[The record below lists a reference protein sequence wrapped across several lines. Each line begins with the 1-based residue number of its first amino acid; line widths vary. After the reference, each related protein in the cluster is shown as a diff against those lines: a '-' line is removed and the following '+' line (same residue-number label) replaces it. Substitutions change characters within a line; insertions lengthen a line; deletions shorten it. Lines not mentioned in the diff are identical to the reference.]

1 MQKIQTMLGY
11 SAVSLAPHGQD
22 MDRIQA
28 MQVFLRVVESKSFVR
43 AAETL
48 GLPASSVTGIIKRL
62 EKHLQTRLLNRST
75 RNLSLTPEGERYVHR
90 CREILD
96 LIADTESSL
105 QGSNERPQGRL
116 RVDMPG
122 GIAHAVILP
131 QLRQFQQ
138 RYPDIY
144 LMIGVNDRQV
154 DLIQEGVDCVI
165 RTGSLD
171 DSALVAR
178 RLGELNRITC
188 ATPSYLAEHG
198 VPEVLEDLPAHRAV
212 HYFSNTT
219 RRGSDLHFVEEG
231 ISIAVPVPGAVAVN
245 ETELYIKLCLDGF
258 GLMQLAEILVTD
270 QLQAGELVEVLADR
284 RPAPMPVSLLYPHH
298 RFLSPA
304 MRAFADWTTELFS
317 NTELK

>member
-1 MQKIQTMLGY
+1 
-11 SAVSLAPHGQD
+11 
-22 MDRIQA
+22 MDRVQA
-28 MQVFLRVVESKSFVR
+28 MQVFLRVVESRSFVR

-62 EKHLQTRLLNRST
+62 EKHLQTRLLHRST
-75 RNLSLTPEGERYVHR
+75 RNLSLTPEGERYFYR

-96 LIADTESSL
+96 LIDDTESSL
-105 QGSNERPQGRL
+105 HSSAERPQGRL

-131 QLRQFQQ
+131 QLGQFQR

-165 RTGSLD
+165 RTGSIN
-171 DSALVAR
+171 DSTMVAR
-178 RLGELNRITC
+178 RLGQLRWITC
-188 ATPSYLAEHG
+188 AAPFYLEEKG
-198 VPEVLEDLPAHRAV
+198 IPEVLEDLQRHRAV
-212 HYFSNTT
+212 HYFSSST
-219 RRGSDLHFVEEG
+219 RRGSELHFVEEG
-231 ISIAVPVPGAVAVN
+231 VSIAVSVPGTVAVN
-245 ETELYIKLCLDGF
+245 ETGLYIKLCLDGL

-270 QLQAGELVEVLADR
+270 HLQAGELIEVRADR
-284 RPAPMPVSLLYPHH
+284 RPAPVPVSLLYPHH

>member
-1 MQKIQTMLGY
+1 
-11 SAVSLAPHGQD
+11 
-22 MDRIQA
+22 MDRVQA
-28 MQVFLRVVESKSFVR
+28 MQVFLRVVESRSFVR

-48 GLPASSVTGIIKRL
+48 GLPASSVTGVIKRL

-75 RNLSLTPEGERYVHR
+75 RNLSLTPEGERYFHR

-96 LIADTESSL
+96 LIADTEASL

-122 GIAHAVILP
+122 GIAHALILP

-171 DSALVAR
+171 DSTLVAR
-178 RLGELNRITC
+178 RLGELRWITC
-188 ATPSYLAEHG
+188 AAPSYLAELG
-198 VPEVLEDLPAHRAV
+198 VPEVLEDVQRHRAV
-212 HYFSNTT
+212 HYFSSTA
-219 RRGSDLHFVEEG
+219 RRGSDLHFVDEG
-231 ISIAVPVPGAVAVN
+231 ISIAVPVPGTVAVN
-245 ETELYIKLCLDGF
+245 ETGLYIKLGLDGH

-270 QLQAGELVEVLADR
+270 HLQAGDLVEVLADR
-284 RPAPMPVSLLYPHH
+284 RPAPVPVSLLYPHH

-304 MRAFADWTTELFS
+304 MRAFTDWTIELFS
-317 NTELK
+317 NATLEQSLRHTTLKI

>member
-1 MQKIQTMLGY
+1 
-11 SAVSLAPHGQD
+11 
-22 MDRIQA
+22 MDRVQA
-28 MQVFLRVVESKSFVR
+28 MQVFLRVVESRSFVR
-43 AAETL
+43 AAQTL

-75 RNLSLTPEGERYVHR
+75 RNLSLTPEGERYYHR
-90 CREILD
+90 CREILE
-96 LIADTESSL
+96 LIDDTESGL
-105 QGSNERPQGRL
+105 LGSVERPQGRL

-171 DSALVAR
+171 DSTLVAR
-178 RLGELNRITC
+178 SLGELRWITC
-188 ATPSYLAEHG
+188 AAPSYLAEHG
-198 VPEVLEDLPAHRAV
+198 VPEVLEDLQRHRAV
-212 HYFSNTT
+212 HYFSSTK
-219 RRGSDLHFVEEG
+219 RRGVDLHFVEEG
-231 ISIAVPVPGAVAVN
+231 IGIAVSVPGTVAVN
-245 ETELYIKLCLDGF
+245 ETELYIKLCLDGC

-270 QLQAGELVEVLADR
+270 LLQTGELVEVLAHR
-284 RPAPMPVSLLYPHH
+284 RPAPVPVSLLYPHQ

-304 MRAFADWTTELFS
+304 MRAFTDWTTELFG
-317 NTELK
+317 NAKLE